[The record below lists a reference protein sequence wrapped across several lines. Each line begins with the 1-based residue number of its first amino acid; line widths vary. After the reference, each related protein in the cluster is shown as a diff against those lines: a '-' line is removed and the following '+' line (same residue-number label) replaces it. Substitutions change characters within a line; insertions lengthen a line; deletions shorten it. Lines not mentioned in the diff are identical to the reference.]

1 MDRFDRFMDGC
12 SYGYVSICIMITCAR
27 VREHMPVQKLRHAE
41 GFCFGNKVYQ
51 VAFDET
57 DAIKSK
63 AFKPGCAFG
72 IR

>member
-1 MDRFDRFMDGC
+1 
-12 SYGYVSICIMITCAR
+12 MITCAR